1 VLEHLGAEVDI
12 GTAPLTR
19 RMARV
24 LMGALTEQGEQQRS
38 ADPVRLFVQI
48 LSEALASGRAHVL
61 SISSITAPACHP
73 ELLGFRKRVI
83 VSGGIETETWEAR
96 GEHVGWTDG
105 EYLYLNPPVA
115 YAAVS
120 RLLAE
125 QGVEMPKKP
134 ATLWGELLAAGWIA
148 LTDRERG
155 RRRTTFKKKIGGML
169 KSTLVFR
176 LTEIIEARDEPDA
189 DDVPL
194 AA

>member
-1 VLEHLGAEVDI
+1 
-12 GTAPLTR
+12 
-19 RMARV
+19 M
-24 LMGALTEQGEQQRS
+24 
-38 ADPVRLFVQI
+38 
-48 LSEALASGRAHVL
+48 L

-176 LTEIIEARDEPDA
+176 LTEIIEAHDEPDA